1 MAPVLYSTARA
12 GQVVEVKVSE
22 PDKAPPAKAGTVSTE
37 ISISALDP
45 DADGDGNVS
54 PLEMEIYK
62 ALKASDIDGSGSIGV
77 GELYKVIGDLV
88 GEKAKVKRLSKLVG
102 ALIALVV
109 LALGSIFVVSLLA
122 GEAIKESHVNKGGLM
137 TSTNGAAVKVTEAE
151 NTYSLFSLPKLPIE
165 GVATIKR
172 INLYV
177 NTTGNAELGNG
188 IIASTFQVSSAMK
201 FTENS
206 VAFFTPSGAMIM
218 LDTAKNGTITMNGAT
233 YPVDDED
240 RSDENAAM
248 TTPSR
253 RVLRR
258 GRTPSLQTTGFFTMS
273 TNQGAAGGAGR

>member
-1 MAPVLYSTARA
+1 
-12 GQVVEVKVSE
+12 
-22 PDKAPPAKAGTVSTE
+22 
-37 ISISALDP
+37 
-45 DADGDGNVS
+45 
-54 PLEMEIYK
+54 
-62 ALKASDIDGSGSIGV
+62 
-77 GELYKVIGDLV
+77 
-88 GEKAKVKRLSKLVG
+88 
-102 ALIALVV
+102 
-109 LALGSIFVVSLLA
+109 
-122 GEAIKESHVNKGGLM
+122 M
-137 TSTNGAAVKVTEAE
+137 TSKDGAAIKVTEAE
-151 NTYSLFSLPKLPIE
+151 NTYSLFSLAKLPIE

-206 VAFFTPSGAMIM
+206 VAFFTPTGAMIM

-248 TTPSR
+248 TTPTR

-258 GRTPSLQTTGFFTMS
+258 GRKPSLETTGFFTMS
-273 TNQGAAGGAGR
+273 HNGGTAGGAGR